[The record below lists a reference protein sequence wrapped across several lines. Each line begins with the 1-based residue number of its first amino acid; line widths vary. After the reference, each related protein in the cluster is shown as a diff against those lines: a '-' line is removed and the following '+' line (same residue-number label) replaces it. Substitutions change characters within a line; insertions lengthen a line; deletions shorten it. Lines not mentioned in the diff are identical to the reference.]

1 MNFKEVEVK
10 NIFSEIIDNLLIVIE
25 NENKV
30 LQSVEGWSGL
40 WDKIA
45 WSNILLHFDEN
56 QNPKYI
62 KNEKIKVFQGQV
74 PFP

>member
-30 LQSVEGWSGL
+30 LQSVEG
-40 WDKIA
+40 
-45 WSNILLHFDEN
+45 
-56 QNPKYI
+56 
-62 KNEKIKVFQGQV
+62 
-74 PFP
+74 